1 MTDDTTRRWGVKL
14 PEGAYLYQFM
24 EKKHIASDAS
34 DEEWELFVEE
44 YQGAFADSA
53 SRIAM
58 TLWNKFMFEEAA
70 EKENKEFQQE
80 WKAILKEKL
89 E

>member
-34 DEEWELFVEE
+34 DEDWELFVEE
-44 YQGAFADSA
+44 HQGAFADAA
-53 SRIAM
+53 SEIALEM
-58 TLWNKFMFEEAA
+58 WADFADDERK
-70 EKENKEFQQE
+70 NKEFQQE
-80 WKAILKEKL
+80 WKAVLKEKL